1 MIAGATWIFTAAVFR
16 MSSLAA
22 LVAVALTP
30 LYMLALG
37 QPPAFLIASL
47 FMGALI
53 YYRHL
58 ANIQR
63 LLKGEEPKIGA
74 AKATTPSS
82 ETP

>member
-1 MIAGATWIFTAAVFR
+1 M
-16 MSSLAA
+16 A

-30 LYMLALG
+30 VYMLALG

-47 FMGALI
+47 FMGVLI

-74 AKATTPSS
+74 AKASPASPKTP
-82 ETP
+82 